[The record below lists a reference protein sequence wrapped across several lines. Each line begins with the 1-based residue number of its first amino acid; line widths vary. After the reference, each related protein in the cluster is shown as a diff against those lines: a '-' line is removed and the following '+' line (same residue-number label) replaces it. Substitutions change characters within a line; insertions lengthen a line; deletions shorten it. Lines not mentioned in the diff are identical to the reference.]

1 MSKIISRS
9 GAGSS
14 AVRRV
19 TFSEGKGRM
28 AVTYRSGKTYT
39 YDGISKRRF
48 NSIMKSASL
57 GKAINQMKGK
67 LGGTARLVR
76 PGPGGLKSAMRAR
89 KRGDRSGGR
98 SDG

>member
-1 MSKIISRS
+1 MAKIITRS

-14 AVRRV
+14 AVRRL
-19 TFSEGKGRM
+19 TFSEGKSRM

-48 NSIMKSASL
+48 GQITKAASL

-67 LGGTARLVR
+67 VAAGRLVK

-89 KRGDRSGGR
+89 KRGGSGGR
-98 SDG
+98 TDG